1 MASEV
6 CLFVIMLL
14 VDPQRI
20 MVFGVSALLVSI
32 QYLITSVISS
42 NVKSAFEG
50 IAVAVYDSDWYWL
63 DQQEKK
69 VVLKILMLAQ
79 KPKAFMVGVFAEA
92 NLERFYGVSE

>member
-32 QYLITSVISS
+32 QYSKVLRWQSMIRT
-42 NVKSAFEG
+42 G
-50 IAVAVYDSDWYWL
+50 IGWINRR
-63 DQQEKK
+63 KK
-69 VVLKILMLAQ
+69 L
-79 KPKAFMVGVFAEA
+79 F
-92 NLERFYGVSE
+92 